1 MIPFRFFYL
10 YIYIYIYIYF
20 KSHYSA
26 KRKGRLCVSLNSGKS
41 SVLRVYVFLVESCIL
56 FAESVSVKKCNS
68 NFKTGSHDTIYIFKN
83 YFTTVFSVFSNKQY
97 LNRLYILC
105 T

>member
-1 MIPFRFFYL
+1 MIPLRFI

-41 SVLRVYVFLVESCIL
+41 SVLRVYVFLVEFC
-56 FAESVSVKKCNS
+56 VKKCNS
-68 NFKTGSHDTIYIFKN
+68 NFKIGSTILFTHLKIISLQ
-83 YFTTVFSVFSNKQY
+83 YFQFSVISSIQTDSICYALEAFLDY
-97 LNRLYILC
+97 LY
-105 T
+105 